1 MQAVGQDVSRPRGL
15 RGTRCQAH
23 APGHEVRTPYQ
34 GPLHRRPPAAPTS
47 GIRPSRQPPSF
58 TPRAYGEQRSL
69 SLEAGPWDKPPSQ
82 QQGRTVTGRAGSPL
96 PASAVKAKH
105 GQLLPPHPERRLTR
119 VPPLQLPGLHPVTA
133 QPHCH
138 QQHALLRLLPRH
150 LGPAPHGTLTTPA
163 RDLPF
168 TMSTNWMAIS
178 SPQRLWASLVLAPR
192 WGQLMTFSWSTKAR
206 SRGGSCPERDSS
218 GWAATDMTGGPPG
231 HLFPIL
237 QGPFQP
243 SAHWAQC
250 RTRGNVA

>member
-105 GQLLPPHPERRLTR
+105 GQLLPPHPERWLTR
-119 VPPLQLPGLHPVTA
+119 VPPLQLPALHPVTA

-138 QQHALLRLLPRH
+138 QQHALLRLLPRRQ
-150 LGPAPHGTLTTPA
+150 GPAPPAHLQRQPGT
-163 RDLPF
+163 
-168 TMSTNWMAIS
+168 
-178 SPQRLWASLVLAPR
+178 SPSPCPR
-192 WGQLMTFSWSTKAR
+192 TGWRFPPR
-206 SRGGSCPERDSS
+206 SGSGPPSCWRPGGGS
-218 GWAATDMTGGPPG
+218 
-231 HLFPIL
+231 
-237 QGPFQP
+237 
-243 SAHWAQC
+243 
-250 RTRGNVA
+250 